1 MALVNSPLPCGSM
14 KRKDVEW
21 RCSQATQIHQSLH
34 MESHYRVNGKI
45 KLSKIRAWLLMC
57 RADSCEVVHGQEQRF
72 TATYKIVQQHEP
84 ENI

>member
-1 MALVNSPLPCGSM
+1 
-14 KRKDVEW
+14 
-21 RCSQATQIHQSLH
+21 

-72 TATYKIVQQHEP
+72 IATYKIVQQHEP